1 MDGLKTGFIDKVG
14 FDSHLFHFKEKKMSE
29 PTSESLL
36 NLWNIVKNY
45 IEEQRIIC
53 SETIYQCDHVIE
65 NSYEFIEDCCD
76 AVGYFEDEEE

>member
-1 MDGLKTGFIDKVG
+1 
-14 FDSHLFHFKEKKMSE
+14 MSE

-76 AVGYFEDEEE
+76 VVGYFEDEEE